1 LIGHLSLLR
10 DLRPRHLWQFVAG
23 LATTAIVLHWMGRVW
38 WCAAGDLRLWS
49 GDVRSRHNSQ
59 HFLDPYAVTHVLHG
73 LAFYYVAW
81 LGRGWS
87 PRPLDRARLALAVEM
102 LWEVLENTDTAIQR
116 YRAATI
122 SFDYFGDSVG
132 NSIGDVLS
140 CAVGYLGASMIPP
153 WASLIAFFAGEG
165 ILAVWIRDGLI
176 LNLLMLVHP
185 IERVKEWQLGPIPW
199 WP

>member
-1 LIGHLSLLR
+1 LTRKPSLLR
-10 DLRPRHLWQFVAG
+10 ELRPRQLGELAAA
-23 LATTAIVLHWMGRVW
+23 LATTAIVLHFMGRRW

-59 HFLDPYAVTHVLHG
+59 HLFDPYTVTHILHG

-81 LGRGWS
+81 LGRRWL
-87 PRPLDRARLALAVEM
+87 PRPVDRARVSLGLEM
-102 LWEVLENTDTAIQR
+102 LWEVLENTDAAIER

-122 SFDYFGDSVG
+122 SFDYLGDSVA

-153 WASLIAFFAGEG
+153 WASVVVFFVAEG
-165 ILAVWIRDGLI
+165 ILAVWIRDGLV
-176 LNLLMLVHP
+176 LNMLMLVRP
-185 IERVKEWQLGPIPW
+185 IERVKQWQLGPIPW